1 MRAVPVGHDTPI
13 GMSEDRVVFST
24 DPKVNQPCPKCKE
37 LAASCTCP
45 PVPEKLPKF
54 LPILRIDKTGR
65 SGRIV
70 TVIDGLPK
78 VEMYLK
84 DWTKAL
90 KNRVGSGGTYRMDG
104 KEGIIEI
111 QGDKRELIRTYF
123 ENQGIKTKG

>member
-1 MRAVPVGHDTPI
+1 MA
-13 GMSEDRVVFST
+13 MSDARVVYST

-37 LAASCTCP
+37 LIAACVCVKEPTA
-45 PVPEKLPKF
+45 LPKF
-54 LPILRIDKTGR
+54 LPTLRIDKSGR

-70 TVIDGLPK
+70 TVIDCLPK
-78 VEMYLK
+78 MEMYLK

-90 KNRVGSGGTYRMDG
+90 KARVGSGGTYRMDG
-104 KEGIIEI
+104 KDGVIEI